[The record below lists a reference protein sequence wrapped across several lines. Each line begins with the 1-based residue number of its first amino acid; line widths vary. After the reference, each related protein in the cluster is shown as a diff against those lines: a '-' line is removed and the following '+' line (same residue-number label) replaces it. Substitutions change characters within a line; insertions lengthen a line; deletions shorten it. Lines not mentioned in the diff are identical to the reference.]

1 MEESKSMSEGSSLD
15 VSPDLMLFVF
25 GVIQFSECF
34 RIYFLFGCLS
44 FRREIFL
51 PPRTFMK
58 EHGNATNHDSRVNM
72 KTYLSFVAHNELEVN
87 TAREMTRER
96 AGAKDV
102 CDVGTFLMMICV
114 WDGSSF
120 AEMDALSKKEKL
132 TFLALVFTSPHSRI
146 ELSLL
151 FTLITDRYKI
161 VLHSKLNS
169 ACREGIR
176 KWRRRKG
183 KNNPRLYINLQ
194 ASFSFSSVSMRWIC
208 EGNPKKGERRSLATK
223 WEADDEST

>member
-1 MEESKSMSEGSSLD
+1 MEESKSMSEGSTSLD

-87 TAREMTRER
+87 TARERWRER
-96 AGAKDV
+96 RGEGCV
-102 CDVGTFLMMICV
+102 CDVGTFFNDDLCV
-114 WDGSSF
+114 
-120 AEMDALSKKEKL
+120 
-132 TFLALVFTSPHSRI
+132 SRI
-146 ELSLL
+146 V
-151 FTLITDRYKI
+151 F
-161 VLHSKLNS
+161 
-169 ACREGIR
+169 CRDGCFVE
-176 KWRRRKG
+176 KRRK
-183 KNNPRLYINLQ
+183 INISRTRIHVL
-194 ASFSFSSVSMRWIC
+194 SFHCYLPS
-208 EGNPKKGERRSLATK
+208 
-223 WEADDEST
+223 